1 METFILISVG
11 VLTTALVSVCL
22 WALIVLTVLSVM
34 RFNAW
39 AAGVERSIKL
49 SRGRTY

>member
-1 METFILISVG
+1 MEAIIIISVG
-11 VLTTALVSVCL
+11 VLTTALVSLCL
-22 WALIVLTVLSVM
+22 WALIVVTVLTVM

-39 AAGVERSIKL
+39 AAGVERQIKL

>member
-11 VLTTALVSVCL
+11 ILTTALVSVCL
-22 WALIVLTVLSVM
+22 WALIVLTVLTVM

-39 AAGVERSIKL
+39 ASRVERSIRL